1 MNRHPAPPPDL
12 RHTSGA
18 FNVPFTILSDSG
30 IQQPNPGTIVPSFNL
45 TRRSLLAGLASS
57 LAAPA
62 WAQGE
67 QTASLPAAAAKNA
80 TQSKLATRTGVV
92 ADRNES
98 AMVTAGSGEAVE
110 GAIAMYEE
118 IVAQG
123 GWRKLPNT
131 KLEKGVKSKAVV
143 QLRERLVREGYL
155 DLETLAGEA
164 ISTLD
169 DDVARALKSFQY
181 NHGIYPSGRVDSRTY
196 AALNIPAEQ
205 RLFQLTENLARVRGY
220 AEGLGERNI
229 LVNIPSLQL
238 ETVEG
243 GIVYARH
250 NVVCGKL
257 ERPTPTLASKVS
269 DVTFNPYWN
278 APASIVARDILPKFL
293 EDPGYLDQMQIRVFD
308 GVGGPEIDPRTVDW
322 YSVPPDR
329 YHFRQ
334 EPGEH
339 NSLATV
345 KVNFANKFMVYMHDT
360 PHRELFA
367 QNARFESS
375 GCVRVDQVR
384 MFIDWILAGQD
395 GFDEAQFE
403 MITATQET
411 HVMPVR
417 SKIDVRFMYLTA
429 WATEDG
435 RVNFRPDPYRLDGS
449 GFVFGQPEPVAEM

>member
-1 MNRHPAPPPDL
+1 
-12 RHTSGA
+12 
-18 FNVPFTILSDSG
+18 VPILKLS
-30 IQQPNPGTIVPSFNL
+30 
-45 TRRSLLAGLASS
+45 RRALLSGLAV
-57 LAAPA
+57 AFTAPVPLSA

-67 QTASLPAAAAKNA
+67 TTGSLPAAAGAATNA
-80 TQSKLATRTGVV
+80 GKLATRTGIV
-92 ADRNES
+92 ADRNEA
-98 AMVTAGSGEAVE
+98 AMVTQGSGEAMQ

-123 GWRKLPNT
+123 GWRRLANG
-131 KLEKGVKSKAVV
+131 KLEKGIKSKLVL

-155 DLETLAGEA
+155 ELDNLGGEA
-164 ISTLD
+164 PDKFDEML
-169 DDVARALKSFQY
+169 VRALKSFQI
-181 NHGIYPSGRVDSRTY
+181 NHGIYASGKVDSRTY
-196 AALNIPAEQ
+196 AALNIAAEH
-205 RLFQLTENLARVRGY
+205 RLFQLQDNYARVMTY

-229 LVNIPSLQL
+229 LVNIPSVQL

-250 NVVCGKL
+250 NVVVGKL

-293 EDPGYLDQMQIRVFD
+293 EDPGYLDQMRIRVFD
-308 GVGGPEIDPRTVDW
+308 GVGGPEIDPRSIDW
-322 YSVPPDR
+322 YSTSAER

-345 KVNFANKFMVYMHDT
+345 KVNFANKHMVYMHDT
-360 PHRELFA
+360 NHRELFA
-367 QNARFESS
+367 LNARFESS

-384 MFIDWILAGQD
+384 PFVDWILAGQD

-403 MITATQET
+403 MITASEET
-411 HVMPVR
+411 FPMPVK
-417 SKIDVRFMYLTA
+417 SAVDVRFMYLTA

-435 RVNFRPDPYRLDGS
+435 RVNFRPDIYKLDGT
-449 GFVFGQPEPVAEM
+449 GFIYGQPEPVAEM

>member
-1 MNRHPAPPPDL
+1 M
-12 RHTSGA
+12 
-18 FNVPFTILSDSG
+18 
-30 IQQPNPGTIVPSFNL
+30 PSNCF
-45 TRRSLLAGLASS
+45 TRRNILAGLAAS

-67 QTASLPAAAAKNA
+67 QTGSIAAMGAVAAN
-80 TQSKLATRTGVV
+80 QGKLATRTAVI
-92 ADRNES
+92 ADRNEA
-98 AMVTAGSGEAVE
+98 AMVTRGSEEAMQ

-123 GWRKLPNT
+123 GWTKLPNA
-131 KLEKGVKSKAVV
+131 KLDRGAKSKAVV
-143 QLRERLVREGYL
+143 KLRERLVREGYL
-155 DLETLAGEA
+155 DLDNLGVATPDAF
-164 ISTLD
+164 D
-169 DDVARALKSFQY
+169 DDLARALKSFQY
-181 NHGIYPSGRVDSRTY
+181 NHGIYTSGKVDSRTY
-196 AALNIPAEQ
+196 AALNMPAEH
-205 RLFQLTENLARVRGY
+205 RLFQLQDNLPRVRAYG
-220 AEGLGERNI
+220 EGLGSRNI
-229 LVNIPSLQL
+229 LVNIPSVQL
-238 ETVEG
+238 ETVED
-243 GIVYARH
+243 GIVFARH

-293 EDPGYLDQMQIRVFD
+293 EDPGYLDQMRIRVFD

-322 YSVPPDR
+322 YSAAPDR

-367 QNARFESS
+367 INARYESS

-384 MFIDWILAGQD
+384 MFVDWILAGQD

-403 MITATQET
+403 MITASEET
-411 HVMPVR
+411 FPMPVR
-417 SKIDVRFMYLTA
+417 SIVDVRFMYLTA

-435 RVNFRPDPYRLDGS
+435 RVNFRPDVYKLDGKE
-449 GFVFGQPEPVAEM
+449 FVFGQPEPVAEM

>member
-1 MNRHPAPPPDL
+1 M
-12 RHTSGA
+12 
-18 FNVPFTILSDSG
+18 
-30 IQQPNPGTIVPSFNL
+30 PSNCF
-45 TRRSLLAGLASS
+45 TRRNILAGLAAS

-67 QTASLPAAAAKNA
+67 QTGSIAAMGAVAANPG
-80 TQSKLATRTGVV
+80 KLATRTAVI
-92 ADRNES
+92 ADRNEA
-98 AMVTAGSGEAVE
+98 AMVTRGSEEAMQ

-123 GWRKLPNT
+123 GWTKLPNA
-131 KLEKGVKSKAVV
+131 KLDRGAKSKVV
-143 QLRERLVREGYL
+143 VKLRERLVREGYL
-155 DLETLAGEA
+155 DLDNLGVAA
-164 ISTLD
+164 PDAFD
-169 DDVARALKSFQY
+169 DDLARALKSFQY
-181 NHGIYPSGRVDSRTY
+181 NHGIYTSGKVESRTY
-196 AALNIPAEQ
+196 AALNMPAEH
-205 RLFQLTENLARVRGY
+205 RLFQLQDNLPRVRAYG
-220 AEGLGERNI
+220 EGLGSRNI
-229 LVNIPSLQL
+229 LVNIPSVQL
-238 ETVEG
+238 ETVED
-243 GIVYARH
+243 GIVFARH

-293 EDPGYLDQMQIRVFD
+293 EDPGYLDQMRIRVFD
-308 GVGGPEIDPRTVDW
+308 GVGGPEIDPRSVDW
-322 YSVPPDR
+322 YSAAPDR

-367 QNARFESS
+367 INARYESS

-384 MFIDWILAGQD
+384 MFVDWILAGQD

-403 MITATQET
+403 MITASEET
-411 HVMPVR
+411 FPMPVK
-417 SKIDVRFMYLTA
+417 SLVDVRFMYLTA

-435 RVNFRPDPYRLDGS
+435 RVNFRPDVYKLDGKE
-449 GFVFGQPEPVAEM
+449 FVFGQPEPVAEM

>member
-1 MNRHPAPPPDL
+1 MPSNR
-12 RHTSGA
+12 
-18 FNVPFTILSDSG
+18 F
-30 IQQPNPGTIVPSFNL
+30 
-45 TRRSLLAGLASS
+45 TRRNILAGLAAS

-67 QTASLPAAAAKNA
+67 QTGSIAAMGAVAANPG
-80 TQSKLATRTGVV
+80 KLATRTAVI
-92 ADRNES
+92 ADRNEA
-98 AMVTAGSGEAVE
+98 AMVTRGSEEAMQ

-123 GWRKLPNT
+123 GWTKLPNA
-131 KLEKGVKSKAVV
+131 KLDRGAKSKVV
-143 QLRERLVREGYL
+143 VKLRERLVREGYL
-155 DLETLAGEA
+155 DLDNLGVAA
-164 ISTLD
+164 PDAFD
-169 DDVARALKSFQY
+169 DDLARALKSFQY
-181 NHGIYPSGRVDSRTY
+181 NHGIYTSGKVDSRTY
-196 AALNIPAEQ
+196 AALNMPAEH
-205 RLFQLTENLARVRGY
+205 RLFQLQDNLPRVRAYG
-220 AEGLGERNI
+220 EGLGSRNI
-229 LVNIPSLQL
+229 LVNIPSVQL
-238 ETVEG
+238 ETVED
-243 GIVYARH
+243 GIVFARH

-293 EDPGYLDQMQIRVFD
+293 EDPGYLDQMRIRVFD
-308 GVGGPEIDPRTVDW
+308 GVGGPEIDPRSVDW
-322 YSVPPDR
+322 YSAAPDR

-367 QNARFESS
+367 INARYESS

-384 MFIDWILAGQD
+384 MFVDWILAGQD

-403 MITATQET
+403 MITASEET
-411 HVMPVR
+411 FPMPVK
-417 SKIDVRFMYLTA
+417 SLVDVRFMYLTA

-435 RVNFRPDPYRLDGS
+435 RVNFRPDVYKLDGKE
-449 GFVFGQPEPVAEM
+449 FVFGQPEPVAEM